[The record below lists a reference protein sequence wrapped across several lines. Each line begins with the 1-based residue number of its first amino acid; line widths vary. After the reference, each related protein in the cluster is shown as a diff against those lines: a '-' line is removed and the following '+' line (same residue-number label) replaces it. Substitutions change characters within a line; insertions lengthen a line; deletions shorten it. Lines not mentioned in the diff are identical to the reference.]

1 MRILDVLS
9 HEISGR
15 NFQLLWRKKN
25 SLQTSSNNRM
35 SISGMCDLSQINDVH
50 LRYRIFFLIRIDSG
64 STTQTYGL
72 QWLQQFLCILWIKIL
87 GNRKPP
93 HTKRRNTHKK
103 HLQFPQIS
111 RNYHLYPQS
120 PSMRRHRH
128 NKLIKILWFH
138 DGHLLFAKKSKPD

>member
-103 HLQFPQIS
+103 SLAVSTNFSELSSLPTIAKHASASPQQI
-111 RNYHLYPQS
+111 N
-120 PSMRRHRH
+120 
-128 NKLIKILWFH
+128 
-138 DGHLLFAKKSKPD
+138 